1 MEYNFKMVHTGKD
14 LAISTTVLLAGI
26 GLLFLNKGL
35 GICIGICG
43 LLMFV
48 FYKGGYRLDRRG
60 IMLTRK
66 SEDICKDCRTSL
78 MDFLEGRIS
87 APTIRQGHEG
97 GTIRIDVYFNKE
109 ERVAYVQLYDF
120 CNYLYEP
127 VTGIIELDGAR
138 AETLI
143 SMI

>member
-1 MEYNFKMVHTGKD
+1 
-14 LAISTTVLLAGI
+14 
-26 GLLFLNKGL
+26 
-35 GICIGICG
+35 
-43 LLMFV
+43 MFV
-48 FYKGGYRLDRRG
+48 FYKGGYRLDGRG

-87 APTIRQGHEG
+87 SPTIRQGHEG
-97 GTIRIDVYFNKE
+97 GTIRIDVYFNKA

-127 VTGIIELDGAR
+127 ATGIIELDGAR

>member
-1 MEYNFKMVHTGKD
+1 MAYNFKMVHTGKD

-48 FYKGGYRLDRRG
+48 FYKGGYRLDGRG

-78 MDFLEGRIS
+78 MDFLEGFLLPLFGKDTKAVLSESMYISIKQKELHTSNCMIS
-87 APTIRQGHEG
+87 ATIFMNLQPESSNSMAQGRKHL
-97 GTIRIDVYFNKE
+97 F
-109 ERVAYVQLYDF
+109 L
-120 CNYLYEP
+120 
-127 VTGIIELDGAR
+127 
-138 AETLI
+138 
-143 SMI
+143 

>member
-1 MEYNFKMVHTGKD
+1 
-14 LAISTTVLLAGI
+14 
-26 GLLFLNKGL
+26 
-35 GICIGICG
+35 
-43 LLMFV
+43 MFV
-48 FYKGGYRLDRRG
+48 FYKGGYRLDGRG

-87 APTIRQGHEG
+87 SPTIRQGHEG

-127 VTGIIELDGAR
+127 ATGIIELDGAR